1 MRLASSVAPPGK
13 AVRVT
18 LINLWPKGGMLHYTS
33 QLANALARQPAVC
46 VTVVLPR
53 GTNTD
58 LFNDDVRRE
67 FVDVLTSQHLL
78 DVVLSLRH
86 LLNLSG
92 FMDTIDATQPDVVH
106 VNSSHPWFLAVMPR
120 LRRRTAVIA
129 TVHDVDVHPGED
141 TWRKRLERKVVVR
154 GAKHVIVHHER
165 LRQKLLDTMP
175 NLASES
181 VHVTPHGD
189 YGFFRR
195 WAKPAAR
202 DTSTVLFFGRIHEYK
217 GLAFLLDAAP
227 KVREHIPQV
236 RFVIAGEGD
245 LGPYS
250 SKLSDTS
257 LFEVHN
263 YYIPDDEVASLFQS
277 ATLLAL
283 PYIEASES
291 GVLHIAFSLGLPVV
305 ATLVGGFPD
314 AIEHGQTGLL
324 VPSRKVE
331 PLTEAI
337 VKLLEDVEARERMAR
352 NALAVADAEHGW
364 DDAAQRLVS
373 VYESLTHS

>member
-1 MRLASSVAPPGK
+1 
-13 AVRVT
+13 
-18 LINLWPKGGMLHYTS
+18 
-33 QLANALARQPAVC
+33 

-53 GTNTD
+53 GTNTN
-58 LFNDDVRRE
+58 LLRDDVGRE
-67 FVDVLTSQHLL
+67 FVDVLTSQRLL
-78 DVVLSLRH
+78 DVVVSLRH

-92 FMDTIDATQPDVVH
+92 FMDTIDATEPDVIH

-120 LRRRTAVIA
+120 LRRRSAVIA

-141 TWRKRLERKVVVR
+141 TWRKRLERKVVVK
-154 GAKHVIVHHER
+154 GAERVIVHRER

-175 NLASES
+175 NLASNS

-189 YGFFRR
+189 YSFFRR
-195 WAKPAAR
+195 WAKPTAR

-227 KVREHIPQV
+227 KVRERIPQV
-236 RFVIAGEGD
+236 RFVIAGDGD
-245 LGPYS
+245 LRPYS
-250 SKLSDTS
+250 SKLSDAS

-263 YYIPDDEVASLFQS
+263 CYIPDDEVASFFQR

-305 ATLVGGFPD
+305 ATSVGGIPD

-324 VPSRKVE
+324 IPPRNAE
-331 PLTEAI
+331 ALAEAI
-337 VKLLEDVEARERMAR
+337 VKLLEDAEARERMAR
-352 NALAVADAEHGW
+352 NARAVADAEHGW
-364 DDAAQRLVS
+364 DDAAQRLVR
-373 VYESLTHS
+373 VYESVTHSRSVQPAQKP